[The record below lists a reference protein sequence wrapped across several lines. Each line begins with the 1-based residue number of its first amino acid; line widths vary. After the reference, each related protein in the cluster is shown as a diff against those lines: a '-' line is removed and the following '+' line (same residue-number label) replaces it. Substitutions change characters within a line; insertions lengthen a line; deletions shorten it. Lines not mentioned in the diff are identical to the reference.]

1 MNNTFKKTNIGA
13 LVAAVIFGSAVTF
26 TATSYFGHSTNTET
40 EPTSSEK
47 KPLYWVAPMD
57 ANYRRDKPG
66 KSPMGMDLV
75 PVYSDGGSGSD
86 SGPGTIKI
94 SPEVVNNLGV
104 RVATVKRLPLHTQIS
119 TVGYVKYDEDQLVH
133 IHPRVEGWIEKLYV
147 KASGDPVNKGQPL
160 YELYSPELVNAQEEF
175 LLAVE
180 RNNQRLIRAATDR
193 LAALQ
198 LPKQAIR
205 DLTRTK
211 KVKQTITFYAPQSG
225 VIDNLNVREGYF
237 AKPGTTLMSIGKLA
251 QVWVEAEI
259 FERQSTEVAI
269 GLPVTMSLDYLPGKE
284 WRGKIDYVYP
294 TLNEKNRTVKVRLR
308 FENEGEVLKPNMFA
322 QVVIHSETNENAL
335 LIPREAVI
343 RTGSKERVVLALGGG
358 RYKSIYVEIGRYD
371 RDSAEILYGLSEGDK
386 VVSSAQFLLDSES
399 SKSSDFKRMNYDE
412 PVSSAWVQASINN
425 VMADHRMVNVTHE
438 AIDDWDWPAMTM
450 DFLVSNSVEMS
461 LLEKGMSLHIEIKKN
476 DEGNYEIINIHIPDT
491 DAKSSKEKSSSVT
504 VNGEINSVMIGHRML
519 NISRGAIEE
528 WGRPAATLDFMVSE
542 DVDMTP
548 LKANSDIQFTFHV
561 ADGEFII
568 TDLQVITASTQ
579 P

>member
-1 MNNTFKKTNIGA
+1 M
-13 LVAAVIFGSAVTF
+13 
-26 TATSYFGHSTNTET
+26 
-40 EPTSSEK
+40 
-47 KPLYWVAPMD
+47 
-57 ANYRRDKPG
+57 
-66 KSPMGMDLV
+66 
-75 PVYSDGGSGSD
+75 
-86 SGPGTIKI
+86 
-94 SPEVVNNLGV
+94 
-104 RVATVKRLPLHTQIS
+104 HTQIS

-519 NISRGAIEE
+519 NISREAIEQ
-528 WGRPAATLDFMVSE
+528 WGRAPATLDFLVN
-542 DVDMTP
+542 DTVDISS
-548 LKANSDIQFTFHV
+548 LKTGMKIRFTFHV
-561 ADGEFII
+561 VDGEFMI
-568 TDLQVITASTQ
+568 TDVQ
-579 P
+579 PIIVKNQE